1 MTATD
6 VDQHWD
12 GVYGRRA
19 TTEVSWYEADPSLS
33 LALIDATGVTP
44 SAPVIDIGGG
54 ASLLVDRLL
63 DRGYTDLTVLDISNE
78 ALSVVRD
85 RLGPRQKAV
94 TFLAQDIRRFAPTRR
109 YAIWHDRA
117 VFHFLTEAPDRDLYR
132 RALVAGTSPGCH
144 VIMATFGP
152 QGPERC
158 SGLATCRYDA
168 DALGSALG
176 PAFRL
181 EDSRLIDHT
190 TPAGGR
196 QQFLYARFRRTG

>member
-1 MTATD
+1 MNLTD
-6 VDQHWD
+6 TQHHWE
-12 GVYGRRA
+12 GVYGRRT
-19 TTEVSWYEADPSLS
+19 TTEVSWYEADPNHS
-33 LALIDATGVTP
+33 LALIAATGAVT
-44 SAPVIDIGGG
+44 SAPLIDIGGG

-63 DRGYTDLTVLDISNE
+63 DRGYTDVTVLDISSE

-85 RLGPRQKAV
+85 RLGPRQNSV
-94 TFLAQDIRRFAPTRR
+94 TLLSQDIRTFVPARR

-117 VFHFLTEAPDRDLYR
+117 VFHFLTEPADREHYR
-132 RALVAGTSPGCH
+132 RALLDGTAPGGH

-196 QQFLYARFRRTG
+196 QQFLYARFLRI